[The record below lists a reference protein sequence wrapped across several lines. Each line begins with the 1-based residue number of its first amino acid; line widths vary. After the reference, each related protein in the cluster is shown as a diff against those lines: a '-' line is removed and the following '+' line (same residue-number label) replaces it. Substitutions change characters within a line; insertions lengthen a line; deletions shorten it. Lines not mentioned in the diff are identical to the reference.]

1 MRYRY
6 RLASCVAL
14 ACLSLAAVVASAPRS
29 DQTTPEKVP
38 RLESN
43 LSVGRVSTK
52 RIGAVKSIWWHAV
65 PKVITIGLSFDW
77 VSEGIPF
84 SLAVAVNAPLPV
96 VIPFACGGAGFG
108 FDGCS
113 INFYGGGLKV
123 RLFRKF
129 GLIAEYRNYRYSTVE
144 SYFPI
149 RRGKGSADYIGGGIV
164 WFY

>member
-1 MRYRY
+1 MENKFRTALR
-6 RLASCVAL
+6 VVL
-14 ACLSLAAVVASAPRS
+14 ACLLLAAGVNGAPGAR
-29 DQTTPEKVP
+29 QAAPEKVP

-65 PKVITIGLSFDW
+65 PRVIAIGLSFDW

-84 SLAVAVNAPLPV
+84 SLAVAVNAPIPV
-96 VIPFACGGAGFG
+96 ATPFVCAGAGFAM
-108 FDGCS
+108 DGCS

-129 GLIAEYRNYRYSTVE
+129 GLIAEYRNYRYTTVE
-144 SYFPI
+144 SIFPV
-149 RRGKGSADYIGGGIV
+149 RRGKGSADYFGGGIA